1 MAIILSYNGVS
12 PKIHPSAFIA
22 ENAVIIGDVEIG
34 AESNIWYNVVIR
46 GDVNYIKIGER
57 TNIQDGS
64 VIHVSRFD
72 GPTIIGSDVTIG
84 HMALIHAATIED
96 LSFIGMGSKLLDF
109 SVVKTHGMVG
119 AGALISPK
127 KIVGSKELWTGV
139 PAKMHRPLTQDEIDY
154 IKTSA
159 DNYVTLASTYKQ

>member
-1 MAIILSYNGVS
+1 MAIILPYNGVY

-34 AESNIWYNVVIR
+34 ENSNIWYNVVIR
-46 GDVNYIKIGER
+46 GDVNHIKIGER
-57 TNIQDGS
+57 TNVQDGT

-72 GPTIIGSDVTIG
+72 GPTLIGSDVTIG

-96 LSFIGMGSKLLDF
+96 LSFIGMGSKILDF
-109 SVVKTHGMVG
+109 AVVKSHGMVG

-127 KIVGSKELWTGV
+127 KVVGKNELWTGV
-139 PAKMHRPLTQDEIDY
+139 PAKLHRSLTQEEIDY

-159 DNYVTLASTYKQ
+159 NNYVILAKEYNA